1 MANSKYKSFIQLLFY
16 LSAELP
22 KGQGIRPVV
31 QYLANMVDYE
41 DNVRTALEYLV
52 ELAKEVEVFEIDA
65 SGKRMIK
72 AAMRNNL
79 LDKDIQIAGFNIL
92 NSLIITGRVVWI
104 EL

>member
-1 MANSKYKSFIQLLFY
+1 MKVQMYNLVVFIF
-16 LSAELP
+16 AVELP
-22 KGQGIRPVV
+22 RDQGVRTVV

-41 DNVRTALEYLV
+41 DCVRSALEYLV
-52 ELAKEVEVFEIDA
+52 ELAKEVDVFEIDF

-92 NSLIITGRVVWI
+92 NSLIVTGRTMYTR
-104 EL
+104 

>member
-1 MANSKYKSFIQLLFY
+1 MHYFLINA
-16 LSAELP
+16 AEVP
-22 KGQGIRPVV
+22 KDQGVRKVV

-41 DNVRTALEYLV
+41 DCVRSALEYLV
-52 ELAKEVEVFEIDA
+52 ELAREMEVFEIDA

-92 NSLIITGRVVWI
+92 NSLIITGRIV
-104 EL
+104 LAA